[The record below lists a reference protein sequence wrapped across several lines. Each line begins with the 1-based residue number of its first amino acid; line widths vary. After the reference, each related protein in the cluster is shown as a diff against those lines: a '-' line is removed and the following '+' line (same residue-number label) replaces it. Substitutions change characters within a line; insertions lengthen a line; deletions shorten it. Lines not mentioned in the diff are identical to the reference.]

1 MSQQI
6 VNVGSVPNDG
16 SGDTLRDAMIKINS
30 NFSELYN
37 TPTRLI
43 ASNAGTTSVTDRYVG
58 VDYAGPVAV
67 VLHTPATNGQL
78 ITIKDESGNCS
89 NHPITVTGAVDNS
102 TSFMLSINNGSI
114 SLVYRDGWRI
124 I

>member
-37 TPTRLI
+37 IPTRLI
-43 ASNAGTTSVTDRYVG
+43 STSSGSTASTDRYVG
-58 VDYAGPVAV
+58 VDYAGTVAIA
-67 VLHTPATNGQL
+67 LHTPTANGQL

>member
-37 TPTRLI
+37 IPTRLVS
-43 ASNAGTTSVTDRYVG
+43 ANAGTTSVSDRYIG
-58 VDYAGPVAV
+58 VNYAGNVTIT
-67 VLHTPATNGQL
+67 LHTPTSNGQL

-102 TSFMLSINNGSI
+102 TSFTLSINNGSI

>member
-1 MSQQI
+1 MSQQL

-37 TPTRLI
+37 IPTRLI
-43 ASNAGTTSVTDRYVG
+43 DTSSGSTSVSDRYVG
-58 VDYAGPVAV
+58 VNYAGNVTIA
-67 VLHTPATNGQL
+67 LHTPTSNGQL

-102 TSFMLSINNGSI
+102 TSFTLSINNGSI

>member
-37 TPTRLI
+37 IPTRLI
-43 ASNAGTTSVTDRYVG
+43 DTSSGSTSVSDRYIG
-58 VDYAGPVAV
+58 VNYAGNVTIT
-67 VLHTPATNGQL
+67 LYTPTSNGQL

-102 TSFMLSINNGSI
+102 TSFTLSINNGSI

>member
-1 MSQQI
+1 MSQAL
-6 VNVGSVPNDG
+6 VNVGAVPNDG

-37 TPTRLI
+37 SPTRLI
-43 ASNAGTTSVTDRYVG
+43 DSSSGTTDATDRYIG
-58 VDYAGPVAV
+58 VDYAGPVAIA
-67 VLHTPATNGQL
+67 LHAPTSNGQQ

-102 TSFMLSINNGSI
+102 TSFTLSINNGSI

>member
-6 VNVGSVPNDG
+6 VNVGAVPNDG

-30 NFSELYN
+30 NFSELYSV
-37 TPTRLI
+37 PTRLI
-43 ASNAGTTSVTDRYVG
+43 STNAGSTSASDRYVG
-58 VDYAGPVAV
+58 VNYAGPVAIT
-67 VLHTPATNGQL
+67 LHTPTANGQQ
-78 ITIKDESGNCS
+78 IMIKDESGNCS

-102 TSFMLSINNGSI
+102 GYFTLSIDNGSV

>member
-6 VNVGSVPNDG
+6 VNVGAVPNDG
-16 SGDTLRDAMIKINS
+16 SGDTLRDAMVKINS

-43 ASNAGTTSVTDRYVG
+43 NSSSGSTSVTDRYVG
-58 VDYAGPVAV
+58 VNYAGTVAV
-67 VLHTPATNGQL
+67 ALHTPTSNGQQ

-102 TSFMLSINNGSI
+102 GYFTLSIDNGSV